1 MGLFSKS
8 LERLRLESGFTT
20 PYAFYHR
27 NGGRHVF
34 PFTFAYYLKLERGK
48 HLPRPEW
55 LPVLLSLLRIPPSDE
70 LYRRFVTDYLRD
82 HFGTEENYRSL
93 VGPLLSSKNE
103 KNYGQQTTKR
113 LLSEQAYHI
122 TPAQYKAIVGDEA
135 TYWAFECLVNDRGS
149 FGAEELAAI
158 TGLPKAALAAG
169 LRKLA
174 AHKLARRAAAGRFK
188 SPLAGKFYLFPRSFP
203 GLETYRKKLARHI
216 DAMVARRGAV
226 THESGVM
233 IRAEEG
239 AVHRSI
245 AAMRDAL
252 EASTAYSVYDKAEG
266 SGIFLL
272 QIRARKALDF

>member
-93 VGPLLSSKNE
+93 IGPLLSSKNE

-113 LLSEQAYHI
+113 LLSEQAYHV

-135 TYWAFECLVNDRGS
+135 TYWTFECLANDRGS
-149 FGAEELAAI
+149 FGPEELAKI

-169 LRKLA
+169 LKKLV
-174 AHKLARRAAAGRFK
+174 AHKLARRVSSGKCR

-203 GLETYRKKLARHI
+203 GIETYRKKLARHI
-216 DAMVARRGAV
+216 GSMVARRGAV

-239 AVHRSI
+239 AVHRSV

-252 EASTAYSVYDKAEG
+252 EASTAYSVYEKAEG

>member
-1 MGLFSKS
+1 MRA
-8 LERLRLESGFTT
+8 EAGFPT
-20 PYAFYHR
+20 PYAFYHK
-27 NGGRHVF
+27 NGGRRVF
-34 PFTFAYYLKLERGK
+34 PCTFAYYLRIERGSA
-48 HLPRPEW
+48 LPRPEW
-55 LPVLLSLLRIPPSDE
+55 LGLFLTLLRIPPSDE
-70 LYRRFVTDYLRD
+70 LYRQFVTDYLRD
-82 HFGTEENYRSL
+82 HFVTEENYQSL
-93 VGPLLSSKNE
+93 LSPLLASRHDKNW
-103 KNYGQQTTKR
+103 GQQTTKR

-149 FGAEELAAI
+149 FGPEELARI

-174 AHKLARRAAAGRFK
+174 AHRLARRAAAGKFR
-188 SPLAGKFYLFPRSFP
+188 SPLTGKFYLFPRSFP
-203 GLETYRKKLARHI
+203 GIETYRKKLARHI
-216 DAMVARRGAV
+216 DGMVARRGAV

-239 AVHRSI
+239 AVHRSL